1 MPTSSESELTGRTAV
16 ITGGAGGIGT
26 AIAAA
31 MLRAGADVALLDRD
45 EARLAEAVQRHAFPE
60 RCHPVVVDI
69 TDPAAVD
76 AAMNAVVGRSGRLD
90 VLVNNAGISPKRD
103 GRRLDA
109 VDTPPE
115 VWREVIDCNLN
126 SVFYC
131 SVAAARHMRERDG
144 GTIVNVSS
152 LVRSTWTGNASAAY
166 TASKAGVD
174 GLTRALAMELIDDGI
189 RVNAVAPGRVR
200 TPMTAAASADTWA
213 RAVGEIPIGRAA
225 DPDEIAA
232 SVLFLAT
239 DRSSFC
245 VGTTL
250 DVSGGRS
257 VV

>member
-1 MPTSSESELTGRTAV
+1 MPTSPEADLAGRSAV

-31 MLRAGADVALLDRD
+31 MLRAGADIALLDRD
-45 EARLAEAVQRHAFPE
+45 EARLTQAVQGHGVRE

-69 TDPAAVD
+69 TDPAAVE
-76 AAMNAVVGRSGRLD
+76 AAMDAVVARYERID

-109 VDTPPE
+109 IDTPPA

-131 SVAAARHMRERDG
+131 SVAAARHMRGRG
-144 GTIVNVSS
+144 GGVIVNVSS

-174 GLTRALAMELIDDGI
+174 GLTRALAMELIGDGI

-200 TPMTAAASADTWA
+200 TPMTAAASAETWE